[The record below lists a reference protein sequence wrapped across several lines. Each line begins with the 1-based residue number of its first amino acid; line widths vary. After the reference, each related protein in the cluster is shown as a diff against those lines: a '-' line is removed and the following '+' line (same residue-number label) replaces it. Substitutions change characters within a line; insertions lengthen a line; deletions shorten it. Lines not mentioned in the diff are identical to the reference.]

1 MKYRKLWRQLG
12 SRTQDAEPLP
22 PEQGES
28 LNGGQQ
34 ENRRE
39 MGTLSDLQ
47 EQDETQSISGHRL
60 GQVPVILPEV
70 QARNKDRYGS
80 VKDGFEQ
87 RARRID
93 AEPAPLNQGAG
104 SFCSM
109 VSLFMYRFP
118 NHFHLHCAA
127 HSKLPSQ
134 LN

>member
-1 MKYRKLWRQLG
+1 
-12 SRTQDAEPLP
+12 
-22 PEQGES
+22 
-28 LNGGQQ
+28 
-34 ENRRE
+34 

-93 AEPAPLNQGAG
+93 AEPAPPNPGAG
-104 SFCSM
+104 S
-109 VSLFMYRFP
+109 VL
-118 NHFHLHCAA
+118 
-127 HSKLPSQ
+127 
-134 LN
+134 